1 MYKNLKTGQVIW
13 IVLWIL
19 ELTSCEFTVTIPKS
33 LQVAELGQDVVMA
46 CSFTMNGD
54 LDIKNIII
62 TWQRGEEVVHSFYYG
77 QDQLHTQ
84 SRSYTSR
91 TSLYVSNIIKGNAS
105 LMLKSVS
112 AVDRGDYTCSVSTS
126 IGSQKKTFLLVI
138 AAFYTEP
145 VMQIKVLPQTV
156 AFSFYS
162 EGYPNSTIQWL
173 SEDGLDMTNLTDSS
187 YTEKDN
193 GLLSVKS
200 TLMTKRN
207 LNTSFTFILQN
218 CVLEQK
224 IIRTFSLISDNAP
237 SKDYDGSCKN
247 NLLLLVPICFFVS
260 VTALAYVLMRKH
272 IDTSTSVPTLNQL
285 LP

>member
-1 MYKNLKTGQVIW
+1 MYKNLKTGQAIW

-19 ELTSCEFTVTIPKS
+19 ESTSCEFTVTIPKS

-46 CSFTMNGD
+46 CSFTVNGD

-77 QDQLHTQ
+77 QDQLDTQ
-84 SRSYTSR
+84 SHAYTSR

-112 AVDRGDYTCSVSTS
+112 AADRGDYACCVSTS

-138 AAFYTEP
+138 AALYAEP
-145 VMQIKVLPQTV
+145 VMQIKVLPETV
-156 AFSFYS
+156 SFSFSS

-173 SEDGLDMTNLTDSS
+173 SGDGLDMTNLTDTS
-187 YTEKDN
+187 YTQKDN

-224 IIRTFSLISDNAP
+224 IIRTFSFISDNAS
-237 SKDYDGSCKN
+237 SKDYDGSSKN
-247 NLLLLVPICFFVS
+247 KLVLLVPICFFMS
-260 VTALAYVLMRKH
+260 VAALAYFSMR
-272 IDTSTSVPTLNQL
+272 IYIVP
-285 LP
+285 